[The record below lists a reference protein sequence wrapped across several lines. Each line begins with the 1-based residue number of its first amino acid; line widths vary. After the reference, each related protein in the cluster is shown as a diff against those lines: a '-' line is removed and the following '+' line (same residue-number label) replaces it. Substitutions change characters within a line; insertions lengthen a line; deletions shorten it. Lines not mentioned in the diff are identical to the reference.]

1 MKQFLLLLIAALL
14 LASCS
19 GNNARGL
26 YADARAAEDSGNVFL
41 ALEKF
46 EELVRD
52 YPSEAVAET
61 AMYRLVMIRSGASG
75 DKAPAVEAQTRFLR
89 LYPNSPEAPKV
100 TFMLAFLYNN
110 EMMQIDSAKKYY
122 ERFLALYP
130 AHELA
135 PSAKFELETLGKGPE
150 ELLGG
155 DVDVAPAPSKGAD
168 SRGTRPQ

>member
-1 MKQFLLLLIAALL
+1 MKHILLSLIATVL

-19 GNNARGL
+19 GKNARDL

-46 EELVRD
+46 EELVQD
-52 YPSEAVAET
+52 YPAEAVAET
-61 AMYRLVMIRSGASG
+61 AIYRLVMIRSGTPG
-75 DKAPAVEAQTRFLR
+75 DKGPAVEAQTRFLR
-89 LYPNSPEAPKV
+89 LYPNSLEAPKV

-122 ERFLALYP
+122 ELFLALYP

-135 PSAKFELETLGKGPE
+135 PSAKFELETLGKGLE
-150 ELLGG
+150 ELLGE
-155 DVDVAPAPSKGAD
+155 VEALVPAQKIPTPGA
-168 SRGTRPQ
+168 RR

>member
-1 MKQFLLLLIAALL
+1 MKQLLCSLLAGLL

-19 GNNARGL
+19 GKNARDL
-26 YADARAAEDSGNVFL
+26 YADARAAQDSGDVFL

-52 YPSEAVAET
+52 YPTEAVAET
-61 AMYRLVMIRSGASG
+61 AMYRIVMLRSGTPG

-89 LYPNSPEAPKV
+89 LYPNSLEAPKV

-110 EMMQIDSAKKYY
+110 EMMLIDSAKKYY
-122 ERFLALYP
+122 NLFLSLYP
-130 AHELA
+130 SHELA

-155 DVDVAPAPSKGAD
+155 GEEPPGRSPGAARGGTPA
-168 SRGTRPQ
+168 Q